1 MKTNQILFALA
12 LGLGIA
18 GAANAQVISYSPR
31 SGDVWVDSELGYMN
45 GYGRNYNDNFVDDIV
60 SNFGAPRFLVND
72 LLTSRRWNPG
82 DVYYACAIAHQ
93 AGRPCGDVA
102 NMYEQNRGQGWGVIA
117 QRMGIKPGS
126 AEFHALKGQMGKS
139 HGRYSTYSGSH
150 PMRRD
155 DNYGNEAYGKDKH
168 GKDKH
173 GNGKH
178 GNGKHALNPQ
188 WDDGS
193 YGNSG
198 REHGD
203 GDGGGNEHGNGGGKE
218 HGNGGGKGKN
228 H

>member
-1 MKTNQILFALA
+1 MKTNQILLALA

-18 GAANAQVISYSPR
+18 GIANAQVISYSPR

-60 SNFGAPRFLVND
+60 SNFGAPRYLVND
-72 LLTSRRWNPG
+72 LLTTRRWNPG

-117 QRMGIKPGS
+117 KRMGIKPGS

-139 HGRYSTYSGSH
+139 HGRYSSYSGSH
-150 PMRRD
+150 PMRMD
-155 DNYGNEAYGKDKH
+155 NNYGNQAHGQDKHGKDKH

-173 GNGKH
+173 
-178 GNGKHALNPQ
+178 ALNRQ

-193 YGNSG
+193 SGNSG
-198 REHGD
+198 KGD
-203 GDGGGNEHGNGGGKE
+203 GNGGGKE